1 MSLKEELV
9 QKIMNHDSLKSY
21 MKRLA
26 GNNWRDNLQE
36 LLLVIAEKDEEY
48 LTRIEPYFNA
58 WCVRVVTNMNGTR
71 GEMSKYRSQ
80 YVDQKE
86 LDAVSYDWDK
96 RYSTDIV
103 EEDLNKL
110 TWYERE
116 LFLCYVEEGT
126 LRKVSE
132 LTSIPLTSVHN
143 TVKQVKDKLRCSQSR
158 Y

>member
-9 QKIMNHDSLKSY
+9 QNIMNHESLKSY

-26 GNNWRDNLQE
+26 GDNWEDNLQE
-36 LLLVIAEKDEEY
+36 LLLVVAEKDEEY
-48 LTRIEPYFNA
+48 LLRIHPYFNA
-58 WCVRVVTNMNGTR
+58 WCVNVVRNMNGQR
-71 GEMSKYRSQ
+71 GIMAKYRSQ

-86 LDAVSYDWDK
+86 LDAVSYEWDK
-96 RYSTDIV
+96 RYSSEVV
-103 EEDLNKL
+103 ENDLKEL

-132 LTSIPLTSVHN
+132 LTKIPLTSVHN
-143 TVKQVKDKLRCSQSR
+143 TIKQVKEKLRCSQSR